1 MTRIQDLA
9 EIYQRPDWVRRVNA
23 MGDSVGGAQHLISLD
38 PDELATRARLAMGLD
53 DFGDFDGDWRG
64 RFESLCQ
71 SLERDAKLNT
81 VGRLMCRQELQRGL
95 CTRLLLAARHKQQ
108 PAIAHERV
116 TAPMI
121 ITGPA
126 RSGTSILFELI
137 ALDPNARG
145 VLATEA
151 AHPVPA
157 GSAASQTVLAMTE
170 CEQEFWMDVQPEI
183 SSIHDFGSDLPVECV
198 TITLPSFSGG
208 HWFMVAN
215 LESWVPDF
223 AANLQYH
230 RALLQTLQHGAPP
243 ATWVVKTP
251 VYMMMLELAFETYP
265 DAWILHTHRDPLKTA
280 PSGLSTLATV
290 RWERS
295 DHVELDGMGDG
306 TGAMLAHVM
315 ECRASGDLPDRFV
328 DLHFSR
334 LMADP
339 VGAIGEA
346 YEAMGREFLPEHAE
360 AIRSYLA
367 RKPKDRHGRHRY
379 SPEQWGLDPGEIR
392 ASTRPYTDHYGIE
405 LEG

>member
-1 MTRIQDLA
+1 MGTIQGLA

-23 MGDSVGGAQHLISLD
+23 MGESVGGAQHLISLD
-38 PDELATRARLAMGLD
+38 PDALIEQATRATHLQ

-64 RFESLCQ
+64 RFESLCGA
-71 SLERDAKLNT
+71 LERDAALNT

-95 CTRLLLAARHKQQ
+95 CTRLLLTERRRQT
-108 PAIAHERV
+108 PAIATEDIV
-116 TAPMI
+116 APLI

-157 GSAASQTVLAMTE
+157 HGATGDAVLAMTE

-183 SSIHDFGSDLPVECV
+183 STIHDFGSDIPVECV

-215 LESWVPDF
+215 LERWAPDF
-223 AANLQYH
+223 AATMDYH
-230 RALLQTLQHGAPP
+230 RAVLQTLQHGAKP

-251 VYMMMLELAFETYP
+251 VYMMMLELAFGTYP

-295 DHVELDGMGDG
+295 DAVALEGMGDG
-306 TGAMLAHVM
+306 TGSMLTHVM
-315 ECRASGDLPDRFV
+315 DRRASGELPDRFI
-328 DLHFSR
+328 DIHFAK

-339 VGAIGEA
+339 VEAIGEA
-346 YEAMGREFLPEHAE
+346 YASMGRPFLPEHAE
-360 AIRSYLA
+360 AIRCYLA
-367 RKPKDRHGRHRY
+367 EKPKDRHGKHRY
-379 SPEQWGLDPGEIR
+379 SPEQWGLDPAEIR
-392 ASTRPYTDHYGIE
+392 ASTRRYTDHYGVT